1 MIRRR
6 GETASGGFSRLGR
19 GATSRIGGVV
29 AVVSGSATLAAGTG
43 STLRAGGSALTGGSV
58 LAGGSAL
65 TTGGSALG
73 AGRTVAVGSALAGG
87 SPLGAG
93 CAVAVGSALAGG
105 SARGAG
111 CTISR
116 FGCSRTRFVAGAGL
130 LAFSTCR
137 AGLRASDFTRARSAR
152 SSRADFLLVTL
163 VPADFLLVTFL
174 VTFTRRDGAGS
185 GTAAGAACTRRGA

>member
-1 MIRRR
+1 MMRRR

-19 GATSRIGGVV
+19 GATSRIGAAGGVV

-43 STLRAGGSALTGGSV
+43 STLRAGGSV
-58 LAGGSAL
+58 L
-65 TTGGSALG
+65 TGGSALG
-73 AGRTVAVGSALAGG
+73 GGCTVAVGSALAGG

-93 CAVAVGSALAGG
+93 AIVAVGSALVGG

-111 CTISR
+111 CAISR

-137 AGLRASDFTRARSAR
+137 AGLRAADFIRARSAR

-174 VTFTRRDGAGS
+174 VTFARRDGAGS
-185 GTAAGAACTRRGA
+185 GTAAGAACARRGA

>member
-1 MIRRR
+1 MMRRR

-19 GATSRIGGVV
+19 GATSRIGAAGGVV

-43 STLRAGGSALTGGSV
+43 STLRAGGSVLT
-58 LAGGSAL
+58 GGSAL

-73 AGRTVAVGSALAGG
+73 AGCTVAVGSALAGG
-87 SPLGAG
+87 SLLGAG
-93 CAVAVGSALAGG
+93 AIVAVGSALVGG

-111 CTISR
+111 CAISR

-137 AGLRASDFTRARSAR
+137 TGLRAADFTRARSAR

-163 VPADFLLVTFL
+163 VPADFLLVIFLATFA
-174 VTFTRRDGAGS
+174 RRDGAGS
-185 GTAAGAACTRRGA
+185 GTAAGAACARRGV